1 MTKDTPR
8 NWVFFVLSKMI
19 YNISMNEKIDATKVK
34 GEVKAGKAYLLD
46 VRSKEEFTQF
56 ALPDSIN
63 LSVEDIEYGKVPE
76 IPRDSKV
83 YVYCMTGGRAE
94 KAVSLLKM
102 MGFDHAI
109 NVGGIMNLI

>member
-1 MTKDTPR
+1 MTDKLD
-8 NWVFFVLSKMI
+8 VI
-19 YNISMNEKIDATKVK
+19 KVK
-34 GEVKAGKAYLLD
+34 EEVKASKAYLLD
-46 VRSKEEFTQF
+46 VRSKEEFAQF

-83 YVYCMTGGRAE
+83 YVYCMSGGRAE

-102 MGFDHAI
+102 MGFTNVI
-109 NVGGIMNLI
+109 NAGGIMNLI

>member
-8 NWVFFVLSKMI
+8 NWVFFVFPKMI

-34 GEVKAGKAYLLD
+34 EEVKAGKAYLLD

-56 ALPDSIN
+56 SLPDSIN
-63 LSVEDIEYGKVPE
+63 LSVEDIQYGKVPE

-83 YVYCMTGGRAE
+83 YVYCMSGARAE
-94 KAVSLLKM
+94 KAVSLLQM
-102 MGFDHAI
+102 MGFNNAV
-109 NVGGIMNLI
+109 NVGGIMSLI